1 MSVWRGQD
9 MTLDDSLV
17 REKLLQFLLNEG
29 ALYVL
34 LLDNQGTVLD
44 ASRYAL
50 ELYGEDPRGRPFSEM
65 TPDFSRHDDPRD
77 FLKDLARVPQGLTI
91 SCGENLPQ
99 TVQVRLLDLGDQGWI
114 LLGEFPVEELVN
126 LQESL
131 TSLNA
136 EAANLNRELYKKN
149 AELKKLNDLK
159 NQFVGMAAHDLRN
172 PISAIFSLS
181 SFLLD
186 NSVDAL
192 NQDQYELLDMI
203 KASSNFMLRLL
214 DDLLTLA
221 RIEMGKLNLD
231 IEPVEVPQFLRKIVR
246 VNQIL
251 ADQREVAL
259 RLVACDELPPLACD
273 PLKIE
278 QVLNNLIS
286 NAVKFSPRGET
297 VDIAAL
303 RGADQVVFTVS
314 DRGPGVPEKDRSKLF
329 KAFAKISV
337 QLPENATSTGLGLSI
352 AQKIVLGHLGTIWY
366 EPRHGGG
373 SSFCF
378 SLPLTPVIP
387 PKDSL
392 DPILLQGEQGGG
404 SSPPDDR

>member
-1 MSVWRGQD
+1 MR
-9 MTLDDSLV
+9 LADSGV
-17 REKLLQFLLNEG
+17 REELFRFCLEEASF
-29 ALYVL
+29 YVL
-34 LLDNQGTVLD
+34 LLDSQGTVLD
-44 ASRYAL
+44 ANRYAAQL
-50 ELYGEDPRGRPFSEM
+50 FGEDPRGRPFSEM
-65 TPDFSRHDDPRD
+65 TPGFSHGDDRTA
-77 FLKDLARVPQGLTI
+77 LEELARAPQMITV
-91 SCGENLPQ
+91 SCGEHLPQ
-99 TVQVRLLDLGDQGWI
+99 TLQVRLVPLGDKGW
-114 LLGEFPVEELVN
+114 LFLGELPVEELVG
-126 LQESL
+126 LQQTL

-136 EAANLNRELYKKN
+136 EASNLNRELYKKN

-186 NSVDAL
+186 NSGEAL
-192 NQDQYELLDMI
+192 SDDQSELLDMI

-231 IEPVEVPQFLRKIVR
+231 IELLEIQPFLRKIIR

-251 ADQREVAL
+251 ADRKQITL
-259 RLVACDELPPLACD
+259 HLVACDEVPPLAFD
-273 PLKIE
+273 ALKIE

-286 NAVKFSPRGET
+286 NAVKFSPSGES
-297 VDIAAL
+297 VDIAVL
-303 RGADQVVFTVS
+303 RGAEQVVFTVS
-314 DRGPGVPEKDRSKLF
+314 DRGPGVPEEDQHKLF

-337 QLPENATSTGLGLSI
+337 KLPENETSTGLGLSI

-366 EPRHGGG
+366 EPRPGGG

-378 SLPLTPVIP
+378 SLPLKSVIP
-387 PKDSL
+387 PKN
-392 DPILLQGEQGGG
+392 
-404 SSPPDDR
+404 SPGQKTHGLE